1 VQAAQAPV
9 CTFAR
14 SGKSAP
20 LPPDKTVLEASE
32 DVGVNIDNSCREG
45 YCGVCKTKL
54 LAGQVTMAVEDAL
67 DENDKAQNII
77 LACQAKSTGDVTVE
91 A

>member
-1 VQAAQAPV
+1 M
-9 CTFAR
+9 
-14 SGKSAP
+14 
-20 LPPDKTVLEASE
+20 
-32 DVGVNIDNSCREG
+32 NIDNSCREG

-67 DENDKAQNII
+67 DESDKAQNII
-77 LACQAKSTGDVTVE
+77 LACQAKSAGDVTVE